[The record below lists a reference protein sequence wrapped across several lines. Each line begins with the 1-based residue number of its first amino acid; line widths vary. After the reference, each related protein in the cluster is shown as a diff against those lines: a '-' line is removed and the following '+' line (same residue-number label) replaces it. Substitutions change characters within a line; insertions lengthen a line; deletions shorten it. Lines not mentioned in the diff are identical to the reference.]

1 MDLQTIFRF
10 VRISTFFTLESF
22 TFFVRRRIGFPF
34 QELLFSSLIPPQS
47 WGTYSLLPCHS
58 LMGCSLPGVQGKG
71 EGRAN
76 GEGDVESLPHV
87 GQCLAKIQALGH
99 QGRVIISHCSWH
111 HLHRPK
117 SHWWSL
123 RHGQNNWKDS
133 SHFIWINWTDLGGHP
148 TPSAVLSK
156 PLMSHILIC
165 SFKQDASAFPYE
177 REHEREQEREHQQE
191 H

>member
-10 VRISTFFTLESF
+10 VRISTFSTLESF

-47 WGTYSLLPCHS
+47 WRAYSLLPCHS
-58 LMGCSLPGVQGKG
+58 LMGCSSPGVQGKG

-76 GEGDVESLPHV
+76 REGDVERLPHV

-99 QGRVIISHCSWH
+99 QGRIITSHCSWH

-123 RHGQNNWKDS
+123 RRGQNNWKAT

-148 TPSAVLSK
+148 TPSAARYWLLS
-156 PLMSHILIC
+156 PE
-165 SFKQDASAFPYE
+165 AFAMVQMKRNRPKFF
-177 REHEREQEREHQQE
+177 
-191 H
+191 